1 MAVISP
7 AGRKYQRRIRYM
19 NKVDFLYT
27 LPENGIGIELGVGR
41 GGYSLEICRRSPLSK
56 IYGIDRYTDKT
67 HTEEQMKNMLSLLE
81 DEIKTGRYTFLR
93 GTFESHVNS
102 FDDETF
108 DFIFIDGYANSGQEN
123 GKTLDDWWPKLKPG
137 GIFSGHDYCDR
148 YYQTKNVVDKFINIH
163 DLELYTIDELTSE
176 NDYPSWYTFKNKE

>member
-1 MAVISP
+1 
-7 AGRKYQRRIRYM
+7 
-19 NKVDFLYT
+19 
-27 LPENGIGIELGVGR
+27 
-41 GGYSLEICRRSPLSK
+41 
-56 IYGIDRYTDKT
+56 
-67 HTEEQMKNMLSLLE
+67 MLSLLE

-148 YYQTKNVVDKFINIH
+148 YICRN
-163 DLELYTIDELTSE
+163 TS
-176 NDYPSWYTFKNKE
+176 